1 MKGRRNP
8 ETVPYRWSNLPAQR
22 EWMLAHAGG
31 RPIAEVC
38 EDFEREFGTP
48 ISKTQVSLF
57 RAEYGLQRRR
67 GNRSAHNKRAVP
79 VGTEIDMKGYI
90 KVKVRDLPD
99 CPQTKDNWVMKQRLV
114 WERAHGEPV
123 PDDHLVMFAD
133 GDRRN
138 FDPGNLVAVPRKLI
152 GPLNS
157 GGYSWHDAESL
168 QAAVALVSLKSG
180 ILGAMNRPRKC
191 AVCGREF
198 TPDYAPSSGKYTQRT
213 CRDCLDSGLRAQKY
227 YRNERTVTCPVCGA
241 TFTTRHPRKIYCS
254 KECQT
259 AEMHRRKK
267 ERNK

>member
-1 MKGRRNP
+1 MARLPG
-8 ETVPYRWSNLPAQR
+8 TVPYRWSNLPEQR

-31 RPIAEVC
+31 RPIAEVR

-48 ISKTQVSLF
+48 ISKSQVSLF

-67 GNRSAHNKRAVP
+67 GNRTAHNRHAVP
-79 VGTEIDMKGYI
+79 VGAEVEMKGYV

-99 CPQTKDNWVMKQRLV
+99 KPQSKDNWMMKQRWV
-114 WERAHGEPV
+114 WELAHGEPV
-123 PDDHLVMFAD
+123 PPGHVVMFAD

-138 FDPGNLVAVPRKLI
+138 FDPGNLVAVPRACI

-157 GGYSWHDAESL
+157 GDYEWRDAESL
-168 QAAVALVSLKSG
+168 RAAVALVSLRSG
-180 ILGAMNRPRKC
+180 LTAVLNRPRAC

-213 CRDCLDSGLRAQKY
+213 CRDCLDRGLRAPKH
-227 YRNERTVTCPVCGA
+227 YRNERTVTCPVCGR

-254 KECQT
+254 KECQSV
-259 AEMHRRKK
+259 EMRRRQR
-267 ERNK
+267 ERGR